1 MPMRVSLSGVVIRG
15 SVILID
21 SRTLQAAPL
30 WGTLVKRICISAAA
44 IFAVATASHADELSD
59 IQAQSKQL
67 REQNQALTRRIADI
81 ERRQRKLEAH
91 PAVAARPANPMAA
104 DYAAYKAEYKKAPV
118 DDSLTWHG
126 VTLYGLVDMGLTY
139 QNHGAPLSNTAGL
152 GLNYLISKNSNG
164 SYFGVGPNAL
174 SASFIGLKGNQEIA
188 DGLSAVFNLQ
198 TGFNPQS
205 GKLSDGLGS
214 IVQNNGLAIG
224 AQNSFADSTK
234 DGQAFNVAAYAG
246 LSSPTYGTLTYG
258 RQNALTSEGVIN
270 YDPMNN
276 SGAFS
281 LIGFQGAT
289 GGAGDT
295 ENRIFDNSF
304 KYAVNVG
311 PFRAAV
317 ETQLRSGA
325 FSAPGNAIEGQIG
338 ADYAGLSVDAIVSRV
353 TDAITS
359 APLTAA
365 QVTAVSGLGLGQG
378 PGFVSGTVSD
388 NTAIMLL
395 AKYSIG
401 PVKLYGGYEHMQ
413 FANPNN
419 PLTIGSFITGG
430 YSLGAVNNANF
441 TTDKVLQVLWG
452 GVKYAVRPDLDLTVA
467 YYHEEQNSFQSGAVN
482 VGGVCTT
489 SAFAACSGQLDA
501 VSFVADYRF
510 AKRFDAY
517 AGIMWSQVSNGL
529 SNGFLQ
535 RSSIDP
541 TVGMR
546 FQF

>member
-1 MPMRVSLSGVVIRG
+1 MK
-15 SVILID
+15 
-21 SRTLQAAPL
+21 T
-30 WGTLVKRICISAAA
+30 TFISAADVVA
-44 IFAVATASHADELSD
+44 FATAGHASELSD
-59 IQAQSKQL
+59 IQAQAKQL
-67 REQNQALTRRIADI
+67 REQNQALTKRIADL
-81 ERRQRKLEAH
+81 EKRQRKLEAQ
-91 PAVAARPANPMAA
+91 PANQPAIAARSAGPVDSMAA
-104 DYAAYKAEYKKAPV
+104 DYANYKAAYKKAPPN
-118 DDSLTWHG
+118 DSLTWNG
-126 VTLYGLVDMGLTY
+126 ITLYGLVDMGVTY

-174 SASFIGLKGNQEIA
+174 SSSFIGLRGNQELF

-198 TGFNPQS
+198 TGFNP
-205 GKLSDGLGS
+205 
-214 IVQNNGLAIG
+214 
-224 AQNSFADSTK
+224 
-234 DGQAFNVAAYAG
+234 
-246 LSSPTYGTLTYG
+246 SSPIYGTLTYG
-258 RQNALTSEGVIN
+258 RQSALTSDGVVN

-304 KYAVNVG
+304 KYMVNIG
-311 PFRAAV
+311 AFRAAV
-317 ETQLRSGA
+317 ETQIRSGA

-338 ADYAGLSVDAIVSRV
+338 ADYAGLSVDAIFSHV
-353 TDAITS
+353 TDAVAS

-365 QVTAVSGLGLGQG
+365 QVTAVNSLGLGLGT
-378 PGFVSGTVSD
+378 GFVSGTVSD
-388 NTAIMLL
+388 NTAVMLL
-395 AKYSIG
+395 AKYTIG

-419 PLTIGSFITGG
+419 PLAVGSFITGG
-430 YSLGAVNNANF
+430 YSLGAVNNTNF
-441 TTDKVLQVLWG
+441 TTDRILQVFWG
-452 GVKYAVRPDLDLTVA
+452 GVKYAVRSDVDLSVA
-467 YYHEEQNSFQSGAVN
+467 YYHEEQNSFQ
-482 VGGVCTT
+482 GGT
-489 SAFAACSGQLDA
+489 SATLNAAHCSNASLAQCSGQLDA

-529 SNGFLQ
+529 ANGFLQ

-541 TVGMR
+541 TVGLR

>member
-1 MPMRVSLSGVVIRG
+1 MRVSLSGVVIRG
-15 SVILID
+15 SVILIG

-81 ERRQRKLEAH
+81 ERRQRKLETH

-270 YDPMNN
+270 YDPMSN

-378 PGFVSGTVSD
+378 AGFVSGTVSD

-419 PLTIGSFITGG
+419 PLAPGSFITGG
-430 YSLGAVNNANF
+430 YSLGAVNNTNF
-441 TTDKVLQVLWG
+441 ATDKVLQVFWG
-452 GVKYAVRPDLDLTVA
+452 GVKYAVRSDVDLTVA
-467 YYHEEQNSFQSGAVN
+467 YYHEEQNSFE
-482 VGGVCTT
+482 GGTAATANLGHCTNN
-489 SAFAACSGQLDA
+489 SLAQCSGQLDA

-510 AKRFDAY
+510 AKRFDTY
-517 AGIMWSQVSNGL
+517 FGIMWSQVSNGL

-541 TVGMR
+541 TVGLR

>member
-1 MPMRVSLSGVVIRG
+1 
-15 SVILID
+15 
-21 SRTLQAAPL
+21 
-30 WGTLVKRICISAAA
+30 VKRIILSAAA
-44 IFAVATASHADELSD
+44 VFTVATAAHAGELSD
-59 IQAQSKQL
+59 IQEQSKQL
-67 REQNQALTRRIADI
+67 REQNQALTKRIADL
-81 ERRQRKLEAH
+81 ERRQRKLEAQPARK
-91 PAVAARPANPMAA
+91 PAVAARPANPGDSMAA
-104 DYAAYKAEYKKAPV
+104 DLAYKAEYKKAPV

-126 VTLYGLVDMGLTY
+126 ITLYGLVDMGLTY

-174 SASFIGLKGNQEIA
+174 SSSFVGLKGNQEIA

-214 IVQNNGLAIG
+214 IVQNNGLPVG
-224 AQNSFADSTK
+224 MQNSFADSAK

-246 LSSPTYGTLTYG
+246 LSSPIYGTLTYG
-258 RQNALTSEGVIN
+258 RQNALTSDGVIN
-270 YDPMNN
+270 YDPMSN

-311 PFRAAV
+311 AFRAAV
-317 ETQLRSGA
+317 ETQIRSGA
-325 FSAPGNAIEGQIG
+325 FNAPGNAVEGQIG

-359 APLTAA
+359 APLPVGTLLPA
-365 QVTAVSGLGLGQG
+365 SLINPGN
-378 PGFVSGTVSD
+378 GFVAGTVSD
-388 NTAIMLL
+388 NTSVMLL
-395 AKYSIG
+395 AKYTYG
-401 PVKLYGGYEHMQ
+401 PVKFYAGYEHMD

-419 PLTIGSFITGG
+419 PLTAGSFITGG
-430 YSLGAVNNANF
+430 YSLGTVNNTNF
-441 TTDKVLQVLWG
+441 ATDKILQVFWG
-452 GVKYAVRPDLDLTVA
+452 GVKYAVRSDVDLSVA
-467 YYHEEQNSFQSGAVN
+467 YYHEEQNSFE
-482 VGGVCTT
+482 GGTPATANLAHC
-489 SAFAACSGQLDA
+489 SNSSLAQCSGQLDA

-517 AGIMWSQVSNGL
+517 FGIMWSQVSNGL
-529 SNGFLQ
+529 ANGFLQ

-541 TVGMR
+541 TVGLR
-546 FQF
+546 YQF

>member
-1 MPMRVSLSGVVIRG
+1 MF
-15 SVILID
+15 
-21 SRTLQAAPL
+21 
-30 WGTLVKRICISAAA
+30 ISAAA
-44 IFAVATASHADELSD
+44 VCAFATVGHAGELSE
-59 IQAQSKQL
+59 IQEQAKQL
-67 REQNQALTRRIADI
+67 REQNQTLTKQIADLKKWQ
-81 ERRQRKLEAH
+81 RRLEAQPAKQ
-91 PAVAARPANPMAA
+91 PAVAARPASPGDSMAA
-104 DYAAYKAEYKKAPV
+104 DYAKYKATYKKAPV

-126 VTLYGLVDMGLTY
+126 ITLYGLVDMGVTY

-174 SASFIGLKGNQEIA
+174 SSSFIGLRGNQELF

-205 GKLSDGLGS
+205 AKLSDGLGS

-224 AQNSFADSTK
+224 QQNTFADSAK

-246 LSSPTYGTLTYG
+246 LSSPVYGTLTYG
-258 RQNALTSEGVIN
+258 RQSALTSDGVVN
-270 YDPMNN
+270 YDPMGN

-295 ENRIFDNSF
+295 ENRIFDNSL
-304 KYAVNVG
+304 KYMVNVG
-311 PFRAAV
+311 PFRAAA
-317 ETQLRSGA
+317 EAQLRAGFGGA
-325 FSAPGNAIEGQIG
+325 TGNAFEGQIG
-338 ADYAGLSVDAIVSRV
+338 ADYAGLSVDAIVSHV
-353 TDAITS
+353 DDAITS
-359 APLTAA
+359 APLPVGTLLPA
-365 QVTAVSGLGLGQG
+365 TLINPGN
-378 PGFVSGTVSD
+378 GFVAGTVSD

-395 AKYSIG
+395 AKYAIG

-413 FANPNN
+413 FANPKNALLAGN
-419 PLTIGSFITGG
+419 SIVGG
-430 YSLGAVNNANF
+430 YTLGTANNTAF
-441 TTDKVLQVLWG
+441 ATDKVLQVFWG
-452 GVKYAVRPDLDLTVA
+452 GVRYAVRPDVDLSVA
-467 YYHEEQNSFQSGAVN
+467 YYHEEQNSFQ
-482 VGGVCTT
+482 GGTPAT
-489 SAFAACSGQLDA
+489 LNAAHCSNASLAQCSGQLDA
-501 VSFVADYRF
+501 VSFVADYKF

-541 TVGMR
+541 TVGLR